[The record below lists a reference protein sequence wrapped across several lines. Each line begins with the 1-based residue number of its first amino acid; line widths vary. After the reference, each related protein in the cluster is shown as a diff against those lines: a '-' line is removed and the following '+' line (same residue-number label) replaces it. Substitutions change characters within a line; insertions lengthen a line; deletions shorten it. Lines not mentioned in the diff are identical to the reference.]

1 VILILENP
9 RIEALRDP
17 PTSRLLGAT
26 KSDASTETSASTPW
40 HLWLIAILTLL
51 WNAMGSYD
59 FVMTQT
65 RNTEYL
71 EQVLSE
77 EQQQFFFDFPIWAV
91 LLWGVSV
98 GGAALGSLLLLA
110 RRALA
115 VRVYAVALVT
125 YVLCMVFQYC
135 IAGVLDVL
143 TDTFSHIVSGVI
155 FFIALGEFLYAR
167 SMARKS
173 VLR

>member
-1 VILILENP
+1 
-9 RIEALRDP
+9 
-17 PTSRLLGAT
+17 
-26 KSDASTETSASTPW
+26 
-40 HLWLIAILTLL
+40 
-51 WNAMGSYD
+51 MGSYD

-125 YVLCMVFQYC
+125 
-135 IAGVLDVL
+135 
-143 TDTFSHIVSGVI
+143 
-155 FFIALGEFLYAR
+155 
-167 SMARKS
+167 
-173 VLR
+173 